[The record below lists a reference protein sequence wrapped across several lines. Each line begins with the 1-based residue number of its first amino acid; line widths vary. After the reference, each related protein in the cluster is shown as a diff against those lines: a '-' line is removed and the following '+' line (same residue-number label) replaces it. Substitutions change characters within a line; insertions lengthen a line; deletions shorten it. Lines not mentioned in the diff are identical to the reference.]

1 MSFVDT
7 LISAVQNLFEFLF
20 GSFPELKKKQELH
33 KISVRL
39 KSMLPPMYR
48 NDGFL
53 LPAFASALYQFFQ
66 FLQPLR
72 KNLYATIANPDKRIA
87 DRCREFVLETALTP
101 EEKKLRLSLLYPDR
115 LNELLK
121 NTKNTAAVL
130 AEQEKKFIQYIR
142 LTENENFK
150 KSASVLE
157 ELFLLRDLC
166 DFNFQGILITF
177 DPVFQILP
185 ENDGQN
191 EENSGQNP
199 DAAGEPEKAPRQ
211 PNFQSIPVSE
221 LAPQLLDL
229 NFLMQ
234 DVNLSH
240 DVEEAMLLLSA
251 FMQKTQVTA
260 DMQTQ
265 FNRIFQSVSWQMT
278 NRISAE
284 FLLDIIKLEQR
295 NPDFIPQNPEREKTD
310 FIRLYQDRL
319 KEIFQSDSKKLIQS
333 IRKNETEKLIEQ
345 IFGKIPLETISGYN
359 EENSALISEF
369 TPFSFDWVLPLRLVK
384 TFTNVFLEERFRK
397 IFDAVIVEGFFAS
410 RTVQS
415 SFAAAFFFCTGIPQ
429 RMENFET
436 LFSDRKPLSIAVI
449 KSYVEGIKAGGDF
462 DSQLRNAVDSANLQ
476 AKNLIQQ
483 SASNYAE
490 LLSFAEIILEE
501 NRKIV
506 PDLITNIKTIAAST
520 KNAESF
526 KNLDNDF
533 QIFKNFLELLKKYA
547 IITDN
552 SMKK

>member
-1 MSFVDT
+1 MEMSFVDT

-166 DFNFQGILITF
+166 DFNFQGILFSF

-345 IFGKIPLETISGYN
+345 IFGKIPLESHAVFQTGTGGARAFDLRPAEKTLNIRLTRGNVRQIADLLPAELFAYSDLFMAPVLTGEQLSEN
-359 EENSALISEF
+359 EYTALIGAAYGPRAEQEMREAVF
-369 TPFSFDWVLPLRLVK
+369 TLTAECPA
-384 TFTNVFLEERFRK
+384 
-397 IFDAVIVEGFFAS
+397 AVTEA
-410 RTVQS
+410 T
-415 SFAAAFFFCTGIPQ
+415 A
-429 RMENFET
+429 
-436 LFSDRKPLSIAVI
+436 
-449 KSYVEGIKAGGDF
+449 
-462 DSQLRNAVDSANLQ
+462 
-476 AKNLIQQ
+476 LIQTGAGFQ
-483 SASNYAE
+483 DAPDIQVETNGGQVCFRIPVAR
-490 LLSFAEIILEE
+490 LLCLTQPVSLSV
-501 NRKIV
+501 RW
-506 PDLITNIKTIAAST
+506 
-520 KNAESF
+520 
-526 KNLDNDF
+526 
-533 QIFKNFLELLKKYA
+533 Q
-547 IITDN
+547 
-552 SMKK
+552 